1 METIHTADT
10 AAPRRRSWLLPGAG
24 LLLAGVSAA
33 LAVPGPARSQ
43 PAPAKSPTRKPNIV
57 FIMADDLGYGDVGCY
72 GQSKIRTPNI
82 DRIAREGVRF
92 IDFYAGAPVCAPSRC
107 TLMTGLH
114 SGHAFVRDNRE
125 LEVEGQIPLPEGTPT
140 VASLLKKQGYTTG
153 MFGKWGLG
161 YTGSS
166 GEPNRMGWD
175 TFFGY
180 ICQREAHS
188 YYPDHLWR
196 NTEKVPLE
204 GNEGG
209 LTTGKQYSH
218 DLIAE
223 EALQFVRK
231 NKDRPFF
238 LYVPFTTPHLSLSV
252 PEDSL
257 AEYRSKFPET
267 PYPGTKGKYGYV
279 SQPHPRAAY
288 AAMITRMDRDIGRLL
303 DLLKQSGLDDN
314 TLVVFT
320 SDNGPMFDVN
330 KPEGPFFHSA
340 ATFRAGKGSVY
351 EGGIRVPLVA
361 RWPGHIPAGTEQR
374 HAAYFPDVM
383 PTLLELS
390 GAPAHAATDGLSFAP
405 ALLGKKGQKEHP
417 VIYWEFPTQGG
428 QQAVRIGRYKG
439 VRRGI
444 ASGNAKIELYDL
456 QTDVSETTDVAAQRP
471 EIVERVT
478 ALFKSEH
485 VPSEVFP
492 LPGVDPGA
500 KAGAAGKGD
509 N

>member
-1 METIHTADT
+1 MKPNRTFDT
-10 AAPRRRSWLLPGAG
+10 HNSGTPRNWLAPAACLAVAGVAAALVVAGPASSQPGAK
-24 LLLAGVSAA
+24 AA
-33 LAVPGPARSQ
+33 
-43 PAPAKSPTRKPNIV
+43 TRKPNLV
-57 FIMADDLGYGDVGCY
+57 FIMADDLGYADLGCY
-72 GQSKIRTPNI
+72 GQTKISTPHI

-92 IDFYAGAPVCAPSRC
+92 TDFYAGAPVCAPSRG

-114 SGHAFVRDNRE
+114 TGHSFVRNNRE
-125 LEVEGQIPLPEGTPT
+125 LEVEGQIPLPEGTLT
-140 VASLLKKQGYTTG
+140 VASLLKKQGYATG

-166 GEPNRMGWD
+166 GEPNRLGWD
-175 TFFGY
+175 SFFGY

-196 NTEKVPLE
+196 NTEKVPLD

-223 EALQFVRK
+223 ETLQFVRK

-257 AEYRSKFPET
+257 AEYRGKFPEN
-267 PYPGTKGKYGYV
+267 PYPGTKGKFGYV
-279 SQPHPRAAY
+279 PQPHPRAAY

-303 DLLKQSGLDDN
+303 DVIKQSGIDDN
-314 TLVVFT
+314 TLVIFT
-320 SDNGPMFDVN
+320 SDNGPWFDVVL
-330 KPEGPFFHSA
+330 PGGPFFHSA
-340 ATFRAGKGSVY
+340 GSFRAGKGSVY
-351 EGGIRVPLVA
+351 EGGLRVPLVA
-361 RWPGHIPAGTEQR
+361 RWPGKVPPGSEQR

-383 PTLLELS
+383 PTLVELS
-390 GAPAHAATDGLSFAP
+390 GAPAPSQTDGVSFAP
-405 ALLGKKGQKEHP
+405 ALLGKSGQKEHA
-417 VIYWEFPTQGG
+417 VMYWEFPTQGG

-444 ASGNAKIELYDL
+444 ASGKAKIEVYDL
-456 QTDVSETTDVAAQRP
+456 LTDVGEATDISAQHP
-471 EIVERVT
+471 EIVHQVT
-478 ALFKSEH
+478 ALFNSEH
-485 VPSEVFP
+485 TPWKLFP
-492 LPGVDPGA
+492 LPGVDAGA
-500 KAGAAGKGD
+500 KAGGSGGD
-509 N
+509 

>member
-1 METIHTADT
+1 MIAKRRLDP
-10 AAPRRRSWLLPGAG
+10 AARPQRRNWLLPGAG
-24 LLLAGVSAA
+24 LALAGVSAA
-33 LAVPGPARSQ
+33 LVVPGPAHSQ
-43 PAPAKSPTRKPNIV
+43 AAAAKTRKPNLV
-57 FIMADDLGYGDVGCY
+57 FIMADDMGTGDIGPY
-72 GQSKIRTPNI
+72 GQTKIHTPNI

-92 IDFYAGAPVCAPSRC
+92 TDFYAGAPVCAPSRC
-107 TLMTGLH
+107 TLITGLH
-114 SGHAFVRDNRE
+114 SGHSFVRDNRE
-125 LEVEGQIPLPEGTPT
+125 LEIEGQIPLPEGTPT

-166 GEPNRMGWD
+166 GEPNRVGWD

-196 NTEKVPLE
+196 NTEKVPLA

-209 LTTGKQYSH
+209 TTTGKQYSH
-218 DLIAE
+218 DLIAD

-231 NKDRPFF
+231 NRDRPFF

-257 AEYRSKFPET
+257 AEYRGKFPET
-267 PYPGTKGKYGYV
+267 PYPGTKGKNGYV
-279 SQPHPRAAY
+279 PQSHPRAAY
-288 AAMITRMDRDIGRLL
+288 AAMITRMDRDVGRIL
-303 DLLKQSGLDDN
+303 DLLKQSGLDEN
-314 TLVVFT
+314 TLVIFT
-320 SDNGPMFDVN
+320 SDNGPTFDVG
-330 KPEGPFFHSA
+330 KVEGAFFHSA
-340 ATFRAGKGSVY
+340 LSFRAGKGSVY

-361 RWPGHIPAGTEQR
+361 RWPGHIPAGSEQH

-390 GAPAHAATDGLSFAP
+390 GAAAPAGTDGLSFAP
-405 ALLGKKGQKEHP
+405 ALLGQKTQKEHAAM
-417 VIYWEFPTQGG
+417 YWEFPTQGG
-428 QQAVRIGRYKG
+428 QQAVRFGRYKG

-444 ASGNAKIELYDL
+444 ASGKAKIEVYDL
-456 QTDVSETTDVAAQRP
+456 QTDVSETTDISAQRP
-471 EIVERVT
+471 ELVEQVAAR
-478 ALFKSEH
+478 FKSEH
-485 VPSEVFP
+485 TPSKEFP

-500 KAGAAGKGD
+500 KAEGKGD

>member
-1 METIHTADT
+1 M
-10 AAPRRRSWLLPGAG
+10 RRHG
-24 LLLAGVSAA
+24 LLSGALLTFLGLAAA
-33 LAVPGPARSQ
+33 AAVPGPARSQ
-43 PAPAKSPTRKPNIV
+43 PAARKPNLV
-57 FIMADDLGYGDVGCY
+57 FILADDMGPGDVGCY
-72 GQSKIRTPNI
+72 GQAKIRTPNI
-82 DRIAREGVRF
+82 DRIAREGVKF
-92 IDFYAGAPVCAPSRC
+92 TDFYAGAPVCAPSRC

-114 SGHAFVRDNRE
+114 GGHAYVRDNRE
-125 LEVEGQIPLPEGTPT
+125 LEVEGQIPLPEGTVT

-175 TFFGY
+175 QFFGY

-188 YYPDHLWR
+188 YFPDHLWR

-218 DLIAE
+218 DLIVN

-231 NKDRPFF
+231 NKERPFF

-252 PEDSL
+252 PDDSL
-257 AEYRSKFPET
+257 AEYRGKFPET
-267 PYPGTKGKYGYV
+267 PYKGTKGKYGYV
-279 SQPHPRAAY
+279 PQPYPRAAY

-314 TLVVFT
+314 TLVIFA
-320 SDNGPMFDVN
+320 SDNGPTFDLS
-330 KPEGPFFHSA
+330 KPGGAFFRSA
-340 ATFRAGKGSVY
+340 GNFRAGKGSVY
-351 EGGIRVPLVA
+351 EGGIRVPCVA
-361 RWPGHIPAGTEQR
+361 RWPGHIPAGSVQA
-374 HAAYFPDVM
+374 HAAYFPDLM
-383 PTLLELS
+383 PTLVEL
-390 GAPAHAATDGLSFAP
+390 GGGPQPAATDGISFVP
-405 ALLGKKGQKEHP
+405 ALLGNSGQKEHP
-417 VIYWEFPTQGG
+417 VMYWEFPTQGG
-428 QQAVRIGRYKG
+428 QQAVRVGRYKG
-439 VRRGI
+439 VRRGM
-444 ASGNAKIELYDL
+444 AKGDAKIEVYDL
-456 QTDVSETTDVAAQRP
+456 QTDVGEARDIAAQRP
-471 EIVERVT
+471 EVVEKVA

-485 VPSEVFP
+485 TPSAVFP

-500 KAGAAGKGD
+500 KGKGAGKGD